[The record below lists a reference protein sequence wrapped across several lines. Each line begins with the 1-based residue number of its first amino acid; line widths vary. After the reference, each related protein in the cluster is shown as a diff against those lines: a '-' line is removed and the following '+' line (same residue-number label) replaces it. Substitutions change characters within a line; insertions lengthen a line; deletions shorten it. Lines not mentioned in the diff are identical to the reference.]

1 MAAAA
6 NPTTETMM
14 HQAPLSAIAAAILL
28 AVAGC
33 SGDRADQGL
42 GPACAG
48 GLEAGYDELGRAEA
62 DGLSGSV
69 KWSKA
74 ASLLAAAKVQEQFG
88 EYQNCVIKVRE
99 ARGFLREIRG

>member
-1 MAAAA
+1 MPSLRANVVGVVFCAA
-6 NPTTETMM
+6 
-14 HQAPLSAIAAAILL
+14 LL
-28 AVAGC
+28 GC
-33 SGDRADQGL
+33 SGDSADYGL

-48 GLEAGYDELGRAEA
+48 GLEAGYRELNQAEA

-99 ARGFLREIRG
+99 ARAFLREIG